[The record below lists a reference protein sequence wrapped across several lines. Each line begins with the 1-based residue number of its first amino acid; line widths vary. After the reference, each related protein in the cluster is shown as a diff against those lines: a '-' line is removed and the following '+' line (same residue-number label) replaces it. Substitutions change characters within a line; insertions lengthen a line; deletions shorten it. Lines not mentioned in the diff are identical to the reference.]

1 VFVEAGRYEEAIENC
16 YWIKQYDPAF
26 PYVDVWLGRALYF
39 SGRFDEAREALERA
53 GPEFWGYLGYLLAM
67 SGRRDEAE
75 ALAARHPDSPSRA
88 MLIYGGLGDKD
99 RAFDALVR
107 TVDINWWRAATWL
120 YRPEMAI
127 LRGDPRLAAVK
138 KRLGLPN

>member
-1 VFVEAGRYEEAIENC
+1 
-16 YWIKQYDPAF
+16 
-26 PYVDVWLGRALYF
+26 
-39 SGRFDEAREALERA
+39 
-53 GPEFWGYLGYLLAM
+53 
-67 SGRRDEAE
+67 
-75 ALAARHPDSPSRA
+75 
-88 MLIYGGLGDKD
+88 MLIYGGLGDKN

-138 KRLGLPN
+138 QRLGLPN